1 MKKRLPAG
9 LQPRATRAC
18 WVPLAK
24 SDKMNGQVNKGPTD
38 LSQHQPLPAGGLGGG
53 QPRLYGTA
61 PPVPPPG
68 DRGALTWGKPG
79 RVRGPSWSGEP
90 SQLHSVGALRGDARP
105 AGAG

>member
-24 SDKMNGQVNKGPTD
+24 SDKVNGQVNKGPTD
-38 LSQHQPLPAGGLGGG
+38 LIQHQPLPAGGLGAR
-53 QPRLYGTA
+53 PA
-61 PPVPPPG
+61 PPLRPPLPPPG
-68 DRGALTWGKPG
+68 DGGVLTWGKPG
-79 RVRGPSWSGEP
+79 RVRSSGWNREP
-90 SQLHSVGALRGDARP
+90 AQLHSIGALRGDARP